1 MSSDA
6 KTFVTTCRRRCD
18 GQKTSL
24 REWRTRP
31 RRAPSESGP
40 PPRPN
45 SYRRHHREL
54 HDRRGLGGRRRVIWT
69 ADSVL
74 GYGKARARV
83 LAQWNRER
91 FWELVRAV
99 NTRITA
105 STYEFINTMVGPR
118 LGRRCGAVAR
128 QFSRPPVDPRP

>member
-24 REWRTRP
+24 REWRTTP
-31 RRAPSESGP
+31 RRAPSEIGP

-54 HDRRGLGGRRRVIWT
+54 HDRRGL
-69 ADSVL
+69 DLVL
-74 GYGKARARV
+74 GYGKARSRV

-91 FWELVRAV
+91 FWELVRSV
-99 NTRITA
+99 NPRITA
-105 STYEFINTMVGPR
+105 STYEFINTWWDLALGGDAAR
-118 LGRRCGAVAR
+118 LRDNSAAR
-128 QFSRPPVDPRP
+128 